1 MATILKGAPVVAA
14 MNERN
19 AALCEQLKAK
29 GITPTLAVVRVGER
43 EDDLSYERGVMTRC
57 GKVGVAV
64 RQFVLPADA
73 TQEQLLRIL
82 DEVNTDDGIHGCLL
96 FRPLPKQFDD
106 RTVRA
111 ALRPEKD
118 IDGIT
123 DGSLAGVFTNTD
135 LGYAPCTAQACMEIL
150 KYYKIPLSGKRA
162 VVVGRSLVVGKPA
175 AMMLD
180 RENATVTLCNSRTQ
194 NLPEVCRQAD
204 IVVVAMGKM
213 AAVGADCLRAGQ
225 TVVDVGI
232 HVNEEGKL
240 CGDVDYEEVKEK
252 ASFITP
258 VPGGVGPMTIT
269 ELLENTIQAAQR
281 HHRAEK

>member
-19 AALCEQLKAK
+19 ALLCEQLKAK

-73 TQEQLLRIL
+73 TQEQLLRVL

-150 KYYKIPLSGKRA
+150 KYYNVPLSGKRA

-180 RENATVTLCNSRTQ
+180 RENATVTLCHTGTRD
-194 NLPEVCRQAD
+194 VAD
-204 IVVVAMGKM
+204 HMRRADVIVAAMGSAGFVTPDKIKDG
-213 AAVGADCLRAGQ
+213 AVL
-225 TVVDVGI
+225 VDVG
-232 HVNEEGKL
+232 VSRVYDEEAGRYRIK
-240 CGDVDYEEVKEK
+240 GDVDKACYDK
-252 ASFITP
+252 ASAYTP
-258 VPGGVGPMTIT
+258 NPGGVGPMTRAM
-269 ELLENTIQAAQR
+269 LLANVVEMAER
-281 HHRAEK
+281 HA

>member
-14 MNERN
+14 MNEAN
-19 AALCEQLKAK
+19 AARCAALKAR
-29 GITPTLAVVRVGER
+29 GVTPTLAVVRVGAR
-43 EDDLSYERGVMTRC
+43 PDDLSYEKGVLTRC
-57 GKVGVAV
+57 GKVGVEV
-64 RQFVLPADA
+64 KQFLLPEDA
-73 TQEQLLRIL
+73 AQEQLLDVIAQ
-82 DEVNTDDGIHGCLL
+82 VNADPAIHGCLL

-106 RTVRA
+106 RTIRA
-111 ALRPEKD
+111 ALAPEKD

-123 DGSLAGVFTNTD
+123 DSSLAGVFTNSAI
-135 LGYAPCTAQACMEIL
+135 GYPPCTAQACLEIL
-150 KYYKIPLSGKRA
+150 KYYQVPLSGKRA

-180 RENATVTLCNSRTQ
+180 RENATVTLCNSRTR
-194 NLPEVCRQAD
+194 NLPEVCKQAD

-240 CGDVDYEEVKEK
+240 CGDVQFAAAEPVVD
-252 ASFITP
+252 AITP
-258 VPGGVGPMTIT
+258 VPGGVGTVT
-269 ELLENTIQAAQR
+269 TSVLVSHVVQAACKE
-281 HHRAEK
+281 AGVEC